1 MNDSIELFLYVL
13 RFTVQQNYAQ
23 KVTCHP
29 FLLSIPL
36 LSCLLHNNVTQDFQK
51 YKISFRT
58 RLVPWETL
66 KLQSNFEIIY
76 TSKCFLFQLPNLS
89 LTLRLN
95 LCFYMFFGQKLQFLM
110 GCFYNLR
117 IPSKNESSEWS
128 KVPFL
133 FIVTD

>member
-36 LSCLLHNNVTQDFQK
+36 LSCLLHNNVTRDFQK

-95 LCFYMFFGQKLQFLM
+95 LCFYMFSVKSCNFWWDVFITYVYPQKMSRRSDLK
-110 GCFYNLR
+110 Y
-117 IPSKNESSEWS
+117 
-128 KVPFL
+128 PF
-133 FIVTD
+133 FS